1 MNTAIFIFEIIGTIA
16 FALSGALVALRSKM
30 DVFGVCVL
38 GMTTAVGGGIIRDLM
53 LGITP
58 PKALIN
64 PTHAL
69 IAIGVSALT
78 FLPFVQ
84 KFLAKNRS
92 KVYEVSLLIADSL
105 GLGIFTVI
113 GVNAG
118 FTALARP
125 NVFLSVF
132 LGVITGVGGGVIRD
146 IMSKNTPKIFVKHF
160 YACAAI
166 SGALVCALL
175 RSLCGVLWASVIGAV
190 VVIALR
196 LLEARFLW
204 TLPKP
209 KYSFSKENRD

>member
-16 FALSGALVALRSKM
+16 FALSGALVALRAKM
-30 DVFGVCVL
+30 DIFGTCVL

-53 LGITP
+53 LCVTP
-58 PKALIN
+58 PKALVN

-84 KFLAKNRS
+84 KFLTRNKS
-92 KVYEVSLLIADSL
+92 KAYEISLLIADSL

-118 FTALARP
+118 YNALVTT
-125 NVFLSVF
+125 NIFLSVF
-132 LGVITGVGGGVIRD
+132 LGVITGVGGGVLRD
-146 IMSKNTPKIFVKHF
+146 VMAKSTPKIFVKHF

-175 RSLCGVLWASVIGAV
+175 RSLCGEFWSSVIGAV
-190 VVIALR
+190 VVITLR
-196 LLEARFLW
+196 LLAAKFRW
-204 TLPKP
+204 TLPRP
-209 KYSFSKENRD
+209 KYSFTEGE